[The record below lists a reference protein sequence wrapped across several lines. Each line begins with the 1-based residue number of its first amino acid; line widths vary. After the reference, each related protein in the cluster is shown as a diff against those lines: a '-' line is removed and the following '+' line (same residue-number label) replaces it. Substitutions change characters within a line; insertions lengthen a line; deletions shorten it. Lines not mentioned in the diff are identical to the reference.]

1 MIQQNSV
8 CTEMNTTVAINFI
21 LFSALFVPLLLAV
34 VQFHPPPF
42 SHSLNIQHINF
53 GIIFNW
59 GGNGIGLKR

>member
-8 CTEMNTTVAINFI
+8 CIEMNTTVAINFI
-21 LFSALFVPLLLAV
+21 LFFCFVCSTSSRRCSISSA
-34 VQFHPPPF
+34 PF